1 MSATGWHGAGI
12 DGARWVL
19 QAWQTVIT
27 RRYCWYRT
35 MAWIG
40 GTMIP
45 VVEVGHLVNASPEF
59 WQRWLDGDETA
70 QFEPKRPR

>member
-1 MSATGWHGAGI
+1 
-12 DGARWVL
+12 
-19 QAWQTVIT
+19 
-27 RRYCWYRT
+27 

>member
-27 RRYCWYRT
+27 TPCWYRK

-45 VVEVGHLVNASPEF
+45 VVSNICHIARVF